1 MDELIDFGQK
11 DGLRTRIDPNK
22 ELIEEAKQ
30 SLIEAIDNL

>member
-1 MDELIDFGQK
+1 MDELMFGHN
-11 DGLRTRIDPNK
+11 DARRTRFDQNK